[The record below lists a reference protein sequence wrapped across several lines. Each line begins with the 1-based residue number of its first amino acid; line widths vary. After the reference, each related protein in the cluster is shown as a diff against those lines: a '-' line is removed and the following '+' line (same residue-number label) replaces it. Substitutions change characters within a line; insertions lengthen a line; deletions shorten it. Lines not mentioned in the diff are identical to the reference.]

1 MSPDDRTPM
10 TARLSARFYAGFL
23 LLASMLPS
31 ASASAAV
38 DLASMWD
45 FSKPELSEQRF
56 RAALANASADDK
68 LILQTQIART
78 YGLRGDF
85 TKTREVL
92 QSVEPQMASASP
104 EAKVRYALEL
114 GRSYASPVHQADTQT
129 PETRERARKAYQQ
142 ALDLAKAAKLD
153 GLAIDAIHMFAFVDT
168 APADQLRWGREALV
182 IVEASNQEPARR
194 WEASI
199 RNNIGYALHQMGRYD
214 EALVELNKALALR
227 ERGSNARATREAH
240 WMVAWTLRALGR
252 TDEALAIQ
260 LRLERENDA
269 AGMRDEYVY
278 EELAELYKGNGDTQ
292 RAAHYAALH
301 AQAKQAGAK

>member
-1 MSPDDRTPM
+1 M
-10 TARLSARFYAGFL
+10 TAR
-23 LLASMLPS
+23 PS
-31 ASASAAV
+31 ALPYGWFVLFASIVTSAPASAAV

-56 RAALANASADDK
+56 RAALDGASPDDQ

-78 YGLRGDF
+78 YGLRGNF
-85 TKTREVL
+85 AKAREVL
-92 QSVEPQMASASP
+92 QSVEPRMATASP

-114 GRSYASPVHQADTQT
+114 GRSEASPAHPADTQT
-129 PETRERARKAYQQ
+129 PEARERARKAYQQ
-142 ALDLAKAAKLD
+142 ALDIAKSAKLD

-168 APADQLRWGREALV
+168 APADQLRWGREALA
-182 IVEASNQEPARR
+182 IVEASNQEPAKR

-199 RNNIGYALHQMGRYD
+199 RNNIGYALHQLGRYD
-214 EALVELNKALALR
+214 EALSELNKALALR

-269 AGMRDEYVY
+269 AGTRDEYVY
-278 EELAELYKGNGDTQ
+278 EELAELYKGKGDAQ

-301 AQAKQAGAK
+301 AQTKQADAK